1 MASSLPAD
9 DPPGGDEGPSGSAL
23 RRFLQTEYAGGV
35 VLLVAAVVAVVWAS
49 SGWSSSYASFWGTKV
64 SVGFGDDAIR
74 ESLQHWVNDLLMAV
88 FFFVVGL
95 EIKREVVHGELRSP
109 RAAALPIVCAIGGMV
124 VPALVY
130 LAVIGGAEGGHG
142 WGIPMA
148 TDIAFALGVL
158 ALVGS
163 RVPSSLKLFLLTLAI
178 VDDLGAI
185 AVIAVFYADDVSL
198 GWLVVAAAAVVVVL
212 VMRRAGVTPIAAYVP
227 VGAVLWFAV
236 FESGVHATVAGVVL
250 ALLTPARPVGGR
262 EAPTE
267 RLEHLLH
274 PWSAFVI
281 LPLFALTNAGINLTS
296 PGGAP
301 WSSPVGR
308 AVFLGLV
315 VGKPVGIVTAAA
327 IAVRTRLAPLPDG
340 ATWRDLVGVGAI
352 AGIGL
357 TVSLFITDLA
367 FEPHLQAEAKVAI
380 LTASLVAGALGAAVF
395 LARRAP

>member
-1 MASSLPAD
+1 MAGSLPD
-9 DPPGGDEGPSGSAL
+9 SDPLTGEEGRSGSAL
-23 RRFLQTEYAGGV
+23 RRFLETEYAGGV
-35 VLLVAAVVAVVWAS
+35 VLLVAALVAVAWAS
-49 SGWSSSYASFWGTKV
+49 SGWSSSYGSLWGSKL
-64 SVGFGDDAIR
+64 SLGFGDQAIR

-109 RAAALPIVCAIGGMV
+109 RTAALPIVSAVGGMV

-148 TDIAFALGVL
+148 TDIAFAVGVL
-158 ALVGS
+158 ALVG
-163 RVPSSLKLFLLTLAI
+163 RRAPSSLKLFLLTLAI

-198 GWLVVAAAAVVVVL
+198 EWLAVAAAAAVVVLVL
-212 VMRRAGVTPIAAYVP
+212 RRAGVTAVVAYLPIAA
-227 VGAVLWFAV
+227 ALWFAV
-236 FESGVHATVAGVVL
+236 YESGVHATIAGVVL
-250 ALLTPARPVGGR
+250 ALLTPARPIGDR

-267 RLEHLLH
+267 RLERLMH

-281 LPLFALTNAGINLTS
+281 LPLFALANAGIDLTAA
-296 PGGAP
+296 GGAP

-308 AVFLGLV
+308 AVFVGLV
-315 VGKPVGIVTAAA
+315 VGKPLGIVGSAA
-327 IAVRTRLAPLPDG
+327 IAVRLGLAPLPEG
-340 ATWRDLVGVGAI
+340 ARWRDLVGVGVI

-380 LTASLVAGALGAAVF
+380 LAASLVAGVLGVAV
-395 LARRAP
+395 LSLRRAP